1 MPTLIFND
9 HKLNYYKRGKGKAL
23 VFLHG
28 FGEDS
33 SMWDEFTQA
42 FSKNKIIRIDLLGFG
57 KSEPVENVSI
67 EYMADAVKAVLDELK
82 IKSCILI
89 GHSMGGYVSLAF
101 AKKYES
107 MLKGLGLFHSH
118 PFADT
123 EEKKDNRLKSIKFL
137 EKNGHIH
144 FVKQLVPKFFAPSFR
159 SSNGFLINQM
169 IHRASQYTTSGFI
182 QATHAMI
189 NRHDQSDVLK
199 NIQCPVLFIVGKK
212 DELVPLQYSL
222 DQTAL
227 PNVAD
232 ILVLEDVGHAGMFE
246 AKKECRKQ
254 IRNFIDLCNHHQK
267 HNKQSA
273 ISA

>member
-1 MPTLIFND
+1 MPILIYNN
-9 HKLNYYKRGKGKAL
+9 HKINYYKRGKGKAL

-33 SMWDEFTQA
+33 SIWDEFTQV
-42 FSKNKIIRIDLLGFG
+42 FSKNKIVRIDLPCFG

-67 EYMADAVKAVLDELK
+67 EYMADAVKAVLNELK

-107 MLKGLGLFHSH
+107 ILNGLGLFHSH
-118 PFADT
+118 PYADT
-123 EEKKDNRLKSIKFL
+123 DEKKKNRLKSIKFL

-144 FVKQLVPKFFAPSFR
+144 FVKQLIPKFFAPSFQ
-159 SSNGFLINQM
+159 SSNGFLIDQM
-169 IHRASQYTTSGFI
+169 IHRASQYTTEGFI
-182 QATHAMI
+182 QATQAML
-189 NRHDQSDVLK
+189 NRSDQTEVLK

-212 DELVPLQYSL
+212 DELAPLKFSL
-222 DQTAL
+222 EQTAL
-227 PNVAD
+227 PNIAN

-246 AKKECRKQ
+246 AKKETRRQ
-254 IRNFIDLCNHHQK
+254 IRKFIALCTHRQNQ
-267 HNKQSA
+267 NKQST

>member
-1 MPTLIFND
+1 MPTLTFND
-9 HKLNYYKRGKGKAL
+9 HKINFYKRGKGKAL

-28 FGEDS
+28 FSEDS
-33 SMWDEFTQA
+33 LIWDEFTQV
-42 FSKNKIIRIDLLGFG
+42 FSKNKIIRIDLPGFG

-67 EYMADAVKAVLDELK
+67 EYMADAVKAVLNELK

-89 GHSMGGYVSLAF
+89 GHSMGGYVGLAF

-107 MLKGLGLFHSH
+107 ILNGLGLFHSH

-123 EEKKDNRLKSIKFL
+123 EDKKENRLKSIKFL

-144 FVKQLVPKFFAPSFR
+144 FVKPLVPKFFAKSFR
-159 SSNGFLINQM
+159 SSNSFLINEM
-169 IHRASQYTTSGFI
+169 IHRASRYSTEGFI
-182 QATHAMI
+182 FGTKAML
-189 NRHDQSDVLK
+189 NRVDQSEVLK

-212 DELVPLQYSL
+212 DELVPLKYSI

-227 PNVAD
+227 PNIAD
-232 ILVLEDVGHAGMFE
+232 ILILEDVGHAGMFE
-246 AKKECRKQ
+246 AKKETRKQ
-254 IRNFIDLCNHHQK
+254 IRNFIELCTHHQNQ
-267 HNKQSA
+267 NKQSA

>member
-9 HKLNYYKRGKGKAL
+9 HKINYYKRGKGKAL

-33 SMWDEFTQA
+33 SMWDEFTQV
-42 FSKNKIIRIDLLGFG
+42 FSKNKIIRIDLPGFG

-67 EYMADAVKAVLDELK
+67 EDMADAVKAVLNELK

-107 MLKGLGLFHSH
+107 ILKGLGLFHSH

-123 EEKKDNRLKSIKFL
+123 EEKKNNRLKSIKFL

-144 FVKQLVPKFFAPSFR
+144 FVKQLVPKFFAD
-159 SSNGFLINQM
+159 QM
-169 IHRASQYTTSGFI
+169 IHRASQYTTKGFI
-182 QATHAMI
+182 NATHAMI
-189 NRHDQSDVLK
+189 NRHDQSAVLR
-199 NIQCPVLFIVGKK
+199 NIQCPVLFIIGKK
-212 DELVPLQYSL
+212 DEFFPLKYSL
-222 DQTAL
+222 DQTAF
-227 PNVAD
+227 PNIAD
-232 ILVLEDVGHAGMFE
+232 ILVLDDVGHAGMFE
-246 AKKECRKQ
+246 AKKETRKQ
-254 IRNFIDLCNHHQK
+254 I
-267 HNKQSA
+267 
-273 ISA
+273 

>member
-9 HKLNYYKRGKGKAL
+9 HKINYYKRGKGKAL

-33 SMWDEFTQA
+33 LIWDEFTQV
-42 FSKNKIIRIDLLGFG
+42 FSKNKIIRIDFPGFG
-57 KSEPVENVSI
+57 KSEPIENVSI
-67 EYMADAVKAVLDELK
+67 EYMADAVKAVLNELK

-89 GHSMGGYVSLAF
+89 GHSMGGYVGLAF
-101 AKKYES
+101 AKKHES

-123 EEKKDNRLKSIKFL
+123 EEKRKNRLKSVKFL

-144 FVKQLVPKFFAPSFR
+144 FVKPLIPKFFAKSFR
-159 SSNGFLINQM
+159 SSNGFLIDQM
-169 IHRASQYTTSGFI
+169 IHRASGYTTKGFI

-189 NRHDQSDVLK
+189 NRSDQSAVLK

-212 DELVPLQYSL
+212 DELVPLEYSL
-222 DQTAL
+222 EQTAL
-227 PNVAD
+227 PNVAA
-232 ILVLEDVGHAGMFE
+232 IQVLEKVGHAGMFE
-246 AKKECRKQ
+246 AKKETRKQ
-254 IRNFIDLCNHHQK
+254 IRNFIELCAHHQK
-267 HNKQSA
+267 QNKQSA